1 MCKSEIN
8 DSKWKIIKDKT
19 IDEEDINISGINTLD
34 KSISCNVT
42 EHGGKQK

>member
-8 DSKWKIIKDKT
+8 DSKWKNKEDKT
-19 IDEEDINISGINTLD
+19 IDEDIYIPGLNNLD

-42 EHGGKQK
+42 EHGGIKQK

>member
-8 DSKWKIIKDKT
+8 DSKWKINKDKT
-19 IDEEDINISGINTLD
+19 IDLDIHNSGLNTLD

-42 EHGGKQK
+42 EHGGLRQK